1 MTATRV
7 GVIGSGSWGTAIA
20 GLLAGQGHDVVLWSF
35 EEGVVGSIRDTGRN
49 EKYLEGVTL
58 PPSLQVTTDIAE
70 AVSEA
75 DVVVS
80 VSPAQFVA
88 RVMADAAPYLPEGA
102 LIVSASK
109 GIETK
114 SLRTMDRVLKDTL
127 SEAATG
133 NLVVLSGPSFAA
145 EVARN
150 APTAVVVASRSE
162 ADAAR
167 VQRLFQSSS
176 FRVYTNPDVLGV
188 ELGGALKNVIALGAG
203 VTAGL
208 GFGHNTIAAVIT
220 RGLAEITRLGLAMGA
235 ERSTFM
241 GLAGL
246 GDLVLTCTGPLSR
259 NRTVG
264 YRLGQGERLE
274 EILEDLP
281 GVPEGVETAEAV
293 MELSR
298 RHDVEMP
305 ISEEV
310 HAMLARG
317 RAPRA
322 ALENLMSR
330 EPKPEDWS

>member
-162 ADAAR
+162 ADAA
-167 VQRLFQSSS
+167 
-176 FRVYTNPDVLGV
+176 P
-188 ELGGALKNVIALGAG
+188 AG
-203 VTAGL
+203 
-208 GFGHNTIAAVIT
+208 
-220 RGLAEITRLGLAMGA
+220 
-235 ERSTFM
+235 
-241 GLAGL
+241 
-246 GDLVLTCTGPLSR
+246 
-259 NRTVG
+259 
-264 YRLGQGERLE
+264 
-274 EILEDLP
+274 EILYRPVHRPPPRRDGGSPSPFAGPRSCWLPASPDL
-281 GVPEGVETAEAV
+281 GEAPP
-293 MELSR
+293 SDAAR
-298 RHDVEMP
+298 S
-305 ISEEV
+305 IS
-310 HAMLARG
+310 G
-317 RAPRA
+317 
-322 ALENLMSR
+322 
-330 EPKPEDWS
+330 

>member
-1 MTATRV
+1 VTVTRV
-7 GVIGSGSWGTAIA
+7 GVIGAGSWGTALA
-20 GLLAGQGHDVVLWSF
+20 GLLAGTGHDVVLWTF
-35 EEGVVGSIRDTGRN
+35 EDEVAHTIQETGRN

-58 PPSLQVTTDIAE
+58 PPSLRVTTDIAE
-70 AVSEA
+70 AVSGA
-75 DVVVS
+75 GVVVS
-80 VSPAQFVA
+80 VSPSQFVA
-88 RVMADAAPYLPEGA
+88 RVMALASPHIAEDA

-109 GIETK
+109 GIETGT
-114 SLRTMDRVLKDTL
+114 LRTMDQVLRDTL
-127 SEAATG
+127 AGFRPGS
-133 NLVVLSGPSFAA
+133 LVVLSGPTFAA

-162 ADAAR
+162 RAAER
-167 VQRLFQSSS
+167 VQGLFQSSR
-176 FRVYTNPDVLGV
+176 FRVYTNADVLGV

-208 GFGHNTIAAVIT
+208 GFGHNALAAVIT

-235 ERSTFM
+235 QRSTFM

-264 YRLGQGERLE
+264 YRLGQGEGLE
-274 EILEDLP
+274 VILGDLP
-281 GVPEGVETAEAV
+281 GVPEGVETVEAV

-310 HAMLARG
+310 HAMLAKG
-317 RAPRA
+317 RSPRTA
-322 ALENLMSR
+322 VENLMSR
-330 EPKPEDWS
+330 EPKSEDWS

>member
-1 MTATRV
+1 
-7 GVIGSGSWGTAIA
+7 
-20 GLLAGQGHDVVLWSF
+20 
-35 EEGVVGSIRDTGRN
+35 
-49 EKYLEGVTL
+49 
-58 PPSLQVTTDIAE
+58 
-70 AVSEA
+70 
-75 DVVVS
+75 
-80 VSPAQFVA
+80 
-88 RVMADAAPYLPEGA
+88 MADASPHIAADA
-102 LIVSASK
+102 LVVSASK
-109 GIETK
+109 GIEIGT
-114 SLRTMDRVLKDTL
+114 LRTMDQVLRDTL
-127 SEAATG
+127 AEFRPES
-133 NLVVLSGPSFAA
+133 LVVLSGPTFAA

-162 ADAAR
+162 RAAER
-167 VQRLFQSSS
+167 VQGLFQSSS
-176 FRVYTNPDVLGV
+176 FRVYTNTDVLGV

-208 GFGHNTIAAVIT
+208 GFGHNALAAVIT

-235 ERSTFM
+235 QRSTFM

-264 YRLGQGERLE
+264 YRLGRGEHLE
-274 EILEDLP
+274 SILADLP
-281 GVPEGVETAEAV
+281 GVPEGVETVEAV

-310 HAMLARG
+310 HAMLVEG
-317 RAPRA
+317 RSPRTA
-322 ALENLMSR
+322 VENLMSR